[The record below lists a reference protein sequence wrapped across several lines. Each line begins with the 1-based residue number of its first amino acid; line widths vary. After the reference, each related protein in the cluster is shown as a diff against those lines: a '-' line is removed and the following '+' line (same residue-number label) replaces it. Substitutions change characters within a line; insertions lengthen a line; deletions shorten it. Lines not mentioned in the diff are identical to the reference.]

1 MRRFRLSRLSFGRAN
16 QEQEGFSLDASLRA
30 KQKIIDNERASAEID
45 RQKNTRVFCSGT
57 W

>member
-1 MRRFRLSRLSFGRAN
+1 LGRAN
-16 QEQEGFSLDASLRA
+16 QEQEGFSLDASLKA

-45 RQKNTRVFCSGT
+45 RQKNTRLFLSGT